1 MHWLVTGGAGFVGS
15 NVALA
20 LVKRGDSVVVV
31 DDLSRRGSEL
41 NQVILR
47 ERAGVEVLIVDITDY
62 SAMCAVFKTH
72 GPFDAVAH
80 LAGQVSLVA
89 SIENPA
95 RDFEINALGTI
106 NILEC
111 VRLLSADAAVIGMS
125 SNKAY
130 GDLGSVRIVEH
141 EDRYEAPDYP
151 DGFDESLPLDFHGP
165 YGCSKGTADQYLV
178 DYHRTFGLRT
188 FSLRQSSV
196 YGPMQHPRSDQGWV
210 GFLIGEAVA
219 GRTIQLNGHG
229 KQVRDLLHASDLA
242 ALIMLLG
249 DLPTE
254 KAGHAFNVGGG
265 PERSLSILQ
274 LFEWYEAKT
283 GKEVAYRTGERRLS
297 DQEVFISCNHKVE
310 SLTGWTPTVSLDEGL
325 GELLRQSQA
334 R

>member
-15 NVALA
+15 NVAIA
-20 LVKRGDSVVVV
+20 LIERGDTVVVV
-31 DDLSRRGSEL
+31 DDLSRKGSEL
-41 NQVILR
+41 NQAILR
-47 ERAGVEVLIVDITDY
+47 ERTAVEVLIVDVTDH
-62 SAMCAVFKTH
+62 AALRAVFDVH

-80 LAGQVSLVA
+80 MAGQVSLVA
-89 SIENPA
+89 SIEDPA
-95 RDFEINALGTI
+95 RDFEVNALGTV
-106 NILEC
+106 NVLEC
-111 VRLLSADAAVIGMS
+111 VRLLNPNAAVIGMS

-151 DGFDESLPLDFHGP
+151 NGFDESLPLDFHGP
-165 YGCSKGTADQYLV
+165 YGCSKGTADQYLI

-219 GRTIQLNGHG
+219 GRTIQLNGQG

-249 DLPTE
+249 EMPAD

-274 LFEWYEAKT
+274 LFDWYEAQT
-283 GKEVAYRTGERRLS
+283 GNPVTYRTGERRLS

-310 SLTGWTPTVSLDEGL
+310 SLTGWSPRISLEEGL
-325 GELLRQSQA
+325 GELLRQSRA
-334 R
+334 L